1 MSTSWQISG
10 VHAGERWTAVQA
22 TSMASDSWLSDEVA
36 RLEKL
41 WTGTDKDEA
50 AREVTE
56 ILNDAVGLLADPS
69 MVLTLVHWPMSV
81 PVPCRVR
88 VAVADAD
95 ALGLKEWRGLG
106 YEVDEYPGS
115 SLGPGI
121 HCHATRDEVVHGSP
135 LHVSTS
141 VFAFTNA
148 IGSVMVI
155 VESGVRDAYLATM
168 LEIPVFL
175 SRLEVSREDGEV
187 FVANPVPGVS
197 RDQADEWESLSDA

>member
-10 VHAGERWTAVQA
+10 VYTGERWTVVRSP
-22 TSMASDSWLSDEVA
+22 SMTSDSWLSDEVS
-36 RLEKL
+36 RLEKR

-56 ILNDAVGLLADPS
+56 ILNDAAEMLADPS
-69 MVLTLVHWPMSV
+69 IVLALVHWPMSV

-88 VAVADAD
+88 IAVADAD
-95 ALGLKEWRGLG
+95 ALSFEEWQGLG

-121 HCHATRDEVVHGSP
+121 HCHATRDEILNGWPV
-135 LHVSTS
+135 HVSTS

-148 IGSVMVI
+148 IGSVMII

-168 LEIPVFL
+168 AEIPRFL
-175 SRLEVSREDGEV
+175 SGLEVSREDGEV
-187 FVANPVPGVS
+187 FVANPVPGVT
-197 RDQADEWESLSDA
+197 RNRADEWESVSNA